1 MERMKMRGRVTEE
14 SVKAA
19 CRSKGGGSMN
29 LRPSSSSTKLWERCR
44 GRGEGEGQG

>member
-1 MERMKMRGRVTEE
+1 MKMRGRVTDE

-29 LRPSSSSTKLWERCR
+29 LRPSSTSTKLCGRR
-44 GRGEGEGQG
+44 GGRW